1 MAPVVSAATGTKKYD
16 WVSAEY
22 LLIIIIIIII
32 IDWQAQV
39 CTKQE

>member
-32 IDWQAQV
+32 DWQAQV